1 MITATSKQTY
11 QSKNEKVSVYET
23 CVQIES
29 EDAAEV
35 LAELEAILKAVIS
48 SELLNAETA
57 VRIAQIMED
66 EAETL
71 AKTVQQMIGGDAHDQ
86 DPDI

>member
-1 MITATSKQTY
+1 MITATSKQMY
-11 QSKNEKVSVYET
+11 QSKNKKLAVYET
-23 CVQIES
+23 CVQIKS

-35 LAELEAILKAVIS
+35 LAELEAILKSVIS

-71 AKTVQQMIGGDAHDQ
+71 AKTVRQMMGGDNNVP
-86 DPDI
+86 DPDT

>member
-11 QSKNEKVSVYET
+11 QSKNKKLSVYET

-29 EDAAEV
+29 EDTAEV
-35 LAELEAILKAVIS
+35 LAELESILKAVIS

-71 AKTVQQMIGGDAHDQ
+71 AKTVRQMMGGDDNVP
-86 DPDI
+86 DPDT